1 MSKTVY
7 LVSLATWD
15 SRGLRVLAQ
24 VGFFVF
30 NALSGLPSYLKDP
43 DETSLPLKAFL
54 DSLSVPIFPTPVE
67 SPGPSREVNRGIHC
81 CSYLHCLFSLSDSQ
95 FIFSTVHIL

>member
-30 NALSGLPSYLKDP
+30 NALSGLLGD
-43 DETSLPLKAFL
+43 
-54 DSLSVPIFPTPVE
+54 
-67 SPGPSREVNRGIHC
+67 
-81 CSYLHCLFSLSDSQ
+81 
-95 FIFSTVHIL
+95 ILVT